1 MKLKHI
7 IIPLVILLLI
17 VSGSIVGVYMV
28 RQQQLVE
35 KDAST
40 TTGVATL
47 TLSPASRTVNIGDST
62 PMNIELQVSNNDKI
76 TTFDLNIKVDHP
88 EGTPFT
94 ISAPSLSSALSGW
107 TDNVKTTTPG
117 NGSTTINFGASTNDP
132 AGYSS
137 QGKFILGTVTMAA
150 SGNGTATV
158 TVNPG
163 SRVFNQAGN
172 DILSNNLP
180 TVRYTAGTTDPTATP
195 TPTNTPTPTKGPT
208 STPRPTS
215 PPNQNGK
222 ALNLDLEQ
230 PTCTVRNF
238 PVTVRLDDN
247 GTAPDGVQVSIMY
260 QNRRTNFIS
269 RDGIAEG
276 EIAYAGPGSLA
287 AEASGYPTSRITI
300 VDLSDCPPD
309 DGDNNSDNNSDN
321 NNSDNNN
328 DNNNDDNDSSST
340 THSRISLTN
349 IVNGARLTDTTP
361 TFNGTAPAN
370 SDIDIEI
377 NSGEPITGY
386 TTANTAGI
394 WSWTVP
400 SPLEIGQHSGSF
412 TATHPD
418 GQTSNV
424 SINFTIASSSGSLPT
439 AGNATTSLIIIGMGM
454 IFIATGFSFMLLKR

>member
-40 TTGVATL
+40 TAGVATL
-47 TLSPASRTVNIGDST
+47 TLSPASRTVNSGDSI

-76 TTFDLNIKVDHP
+76 TSFDLNIKVDHP
-88 EGTPFT
+88 GGTPFT
-94 ISAPSLSSALSGW
+94 ISTPSLSSALSGW

-117 NGSTTINFGASTNDP
+117 NGSTTISFGASTNNP

-137 QGKFILGTVTMAA
+137 QGKFILGTVTMSA

-180 TVRYTAGTTDPTATP
+180 SVRYTAGTTDPT
-195 TPTNTPTPTKGPT
+195 NTPTPTKEPT

-222 ALNLDLEQ
+222 ALNLNLEQ

-247 GTAPDGVQVSIMY
+247 GTAPNGVQVSIMY

-276 EIAYAGPGSLA
+276 DIDYAGPGSLA

-300 VDLSDCPPD
+300 VDLSNCSPD
-309 DGDNNSDNNSDN
+309 GGDNDNNS
-321 NNSDNNN
+321 
-328 DNNNDDNDSSST
+328 SST
-340 THSRISLTN
+340 AHSRISLTN

-361 TFNGTAPAN
+361 TFNGTAPAS
-370 SDIDIEI
+370 SDIEIEI
-377 NSGEPITGY
+377 NSGEPVTGY
-386 TTANTAGI
+386 TTANTTGT
-394 WSWTVP
+394 WSWSVP

>member
-1 MKLKHI
+1 
-7 IIPLVILLLI
+7 
-17 VSGSIVGVYMV
+17 MV

-40 TTGVATL
+40 AAGVATL
-47 TLSPASRTVNIGDST
+47 TLSPASRTVNSGDSI

-76 TTFDLNIKVDHP
+76 TSFDLNIKVDHP
-88 EGTPFT
+88 GGTPFT

-117 NGSTTINFGASTNDP
+117 NGSTTISFGASTNDP
-132 AGYSS
+132 AGYSN
-137 QGKFILGTVTMAA
+137 QGKFILGTVTLLA

-180 TVRYTAGTTDPTATP
+180 TVRYTAGSTEPTATP
-195 TPTNTPTPTKGPT
+195 TPTSTPTPTAGPT
-208 STPRPTS
+208 ATPRPTS
-215 PPNQNGK
+215 PPNESGK
-222 ALNLDLEQ
+222 SLNLDLEQ

-238 PVTVRLDDN
+238 PVTVQLDDN
-247 GTAPDGVQVSIMY
+247 GVAPDGVQVSIMY
-260 QNRRTNFIS
+260 QNRRTNFVS

-276 EIAYAGPGSLA
+276 DIAYAGTGALA
-287 AEASGYPTSRITI
+287 AEASGYPTARVTI
-300 VDLSDCPPD
+300 VDLGSCPPSGGD
-309 DGDNNSDNNSDN
+309 DND
-321 NNSDNNN
+321 N
-328 DNNNDDNDSSST
+328 DNNNDST
-340 THSRISLTN
+340 STSYTRISLTN

-377 NSGEPITGY
+377 SSGEPITGY
-386 TTANTAGI
+386 TTANSTGV

-400 SPLEIGQHSGSF
+400 SPLEIGEHSGSF

-418 GQTSNV
+418 GETSNV

-439 AGNATTSLIIIGMGM
+439 AGNATTSLLIIGMGM